1 MFILLRIPPCIFFPS
16 RVLYLTLRPYS
27 IDFLALPL
35 HTFFFFFFCFLL
47 CYLTSRFL
55 SQEEEEDPLD
65 DYTPAE
71 AAMRRCLK
79 WDLEKVLDT
88 LTPREKQVIKCRFGM
103 DCDRSMT
110 LQAIGDIMDV
120 SRERVRQ
127 IEESALKKL
136 KEKNRGNEVLKLYL
150 TDPDL
155 DLDLM

>member
-16 RVLYLTLRPYS
+16 RVLYLTLRPS

-35 HTFFFFFFCFLL
+35 HMFFSFFFCFLL

-55 SQEEEEDPLD
+55 FQEEEEEDPLD
-65 DYTPAE
+65 DCSPEE
-71 AAMRRCLK
+71 AVRRRDLK
-79 WDLEKVLDT
+79 RELEKELDT
-88 LTPREKQVIKCRFGM
+88 LTPREKQVIKWRFGM
-103 DCDRSMT
+103 DSERSMT

-136 KEKNRGNEVLKLYL
+136 KEKNRGNEGLELYL
-150 TDPDL
+150 TDPSE
-155 DLDLM
+155 